1 MQYAMFDERNDLG
14 TSLSE
19 FDKDV
24 IEKGDLKRMDDFA
37 GSPIFLLIPA

>member
-19 FDKDV
+19 FDEGFDYR
-24 IEKGDLKRMDDFA
+24 KGGFE
-37 GSPIFLLIPA
+37 GNG